1 MATVLIHTTVDVEQ
15 EVDVD
20 LPEFVDDLEDD
31 EARELHRLVSERLN
45 NGFFVGCLLEEAYLA
60 MRGRP
65 DLPQALRDYFW
76 QVLGRAC

>member
-1 MATVLIHTTVDVEQ
+1 MALVMIHTTVDVDQ

-20 LPEFVDDLEDD
+20 LSDFVQDIEDD
-31 EARELHRLVSERLN
+31 EARELHRLVSERLT
-45 NGFFVGCLLEEAYLA
+45 NGGVAGSLLEESYLA